1 MAEDWK
7 QLAAAE
13 KDPEKVRLLIEKL
26 IEVLMREQKQV
37 RAEIKKRLAHSAENK
52 ERKV

>member
-7 QLAAAE
+7 QLAAEE
-13 KDPEKVRLLIEKL
+13 KDPEKIRLLIEKL
-26 IEVLMREQKQV
+26 IEALGQDQKQV

>member
-26 IEVLMREQKQV
+26 IEALVREQKQV
-37 RAEIKKRLAHSAENK
+37 RGEIKKRLAHSAEYK
-52 ERKV
+52 EPKV